1 VLLDCYF
8 LLKLAVYMLK
18 LSKIFVLLYSLV
30 HIVKNIV
37 KIVAK

>member
-1 VLLDCYF
+1 MLLD
-8 LLKLAVYMLK
+8 LAVYMLK

-30 HIVKNIV
+30 NIVKNIV